1 MEPGEV
7 IFENTFARACTNRRL
22 TVDEIIEG
30 MKFGAFHYDLLP
42 IEVRDAVDRALEHE
56 DALAAE
62 RGTHDPYHDGAWEL
76 DLLDV
81 GLGPAQKGAAGSP
94 YPGSAPGAHTKA
106 VEETMSMH
114 NDAIND
120 TLSYQW
126 SRAMTAPVPAF
137 AQHAM
142 HETLEKSMPKTR
154 LVAFTT

>member
-7 IFENTFARACTNRRL
+7 IFENTFARACTNRKL

-62 RGTHDPYHDGAWEL
+62 RGTHDPYYDGAWEL

-81 GLGPAQKGAAGSP
+81 ELEPVHMAQGPPATDPPTETYTGNIVDRTPVHPGRIAAL
-94 YPGSAPGAHTKA
+94 YPERWSVTPAMSAVMP
-106 VEETMSMH
+106 
-114 NDAIND
+114 
-120 TLSYQW
+120 Q
-126 SRAMTAPVPAF
+126 AMQQVAYVP
-137 AQHAM
+137 
-142 HETLEKSMPKTR
+142 TR
-154 LVAFTT
+154 KKNVRDC